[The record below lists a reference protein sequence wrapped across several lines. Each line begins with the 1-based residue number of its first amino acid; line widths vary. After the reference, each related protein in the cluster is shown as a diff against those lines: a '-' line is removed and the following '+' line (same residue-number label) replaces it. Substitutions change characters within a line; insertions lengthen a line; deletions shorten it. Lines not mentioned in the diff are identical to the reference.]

1 VSEVAPADS
10 TTAEA
15 LLGDAARSWTPLFAE
30 ADGLV
35 NVARVRGKRDASPTS
50 RERDRV
56 AVRTTIHADAP
67 RRVKLTFGYSD
78 DVLIGLNG
86 RPVFEGTA
94 GFRSRSPLFQGMVG
108 WNDAVYLDL
117 QRGLNELVFVLTD
130 ALGGWGL
137 RARLADLD
145 GLRLES

>member
-1 VSEVAPADS
+1 
-10 TTAEA
+10 
-15 LLGDAARSWTPLFAE
+15 
-30 ADGLV
+30 
-35 NVARVRGKRDASPTS
+35 
-50 RERDRV
+50 
-56 AVRTTIHADAP
+56 
-67 RRVKLTFGYSD
+67 VKLTFGYN